1 MNIKVEQSLQKAQKQ
16 ISIITKIIV
25 FDFPDEKATEIIQKI
40 GAIQIELNNTI
51 IKAYNPEALHIDT
64 IEELMRLMSQE
75 GNA

>member
-1 MNIKVEQSLQKAQKQ
+1 MNIKIEQSLQRAQKQ

>member
-1 MNIKVEQSLQKAQKQ
+1 MNIKIEQSLQKAQKQ